1 MLKHSPITLEAFRA
15 NNASVHLLVE
25 DCFGMRTP
33 HATLILGPS
42 GTGKGYLASL
52 LAMGLLCSADAN
64 KPCGD
69 CKSCKRCQAGTHS
82 NLLDLTAGKNEKSI
96 KIDQVRALQ
105 DRLSL
110 HALET
115 GRRVVLIREADTM
128 TIQAQ
133 NALLKS
139 LEEPDRNTSF
149 MLTASNEGAVLPT
162 ILSRCRLVRM
172 SPWPAGHVESILLTQ
187 GVPEALAADIAASS
201 GGKPIYAL
209 QMYRDQRY
217 QKLNSIIDNAFFSE
231 NLPIKIPWASATLRD
246 HAADGDVL
254 LDIFE
259 SRLARLMTEKVQNQ
273 PPTATAQP
281 DDRWAAA
288 KADAVRRIIQ
298 AVFEARKYR
307 GSNVSWQSATDLLL
321 LTISKEIFYA
331 DGHRR
336 SV

>member
-1 MLKHSPITLEAFRA
+1 MLSQYSSRGACRGACSRHCCVFWRCLYTRCKCATI
-15 NNASVHLLVE
+15 NA
-25 DCFGMRTP
+25 
-33 HATLILGPS
+33 
-42 GTGKGYLASL
+42 
-52 LAMGLLCSADAN
+52 
-64 KPCGD
+64 
-69 CKSCKRCQAGTHS
+69 
-82 NLLDLTAGKNEKSI
+82 I
-96 KIDQVRALQ
+96 K
-105 DRLSL
+105 
-110 HALET
+110 
-115 GRRVVLIREADTM
+115 
-128 TIQAQ
+128 
-133 NALLKS
+133 
-139 LEEPDRNTSF
+139 
-149 MLTASNEGAVLPT
+149 
-162 ILSRCRLVRM
+162 
-172 SPWPAGHVESILLTQ
+172 
-187 GVPEALAADIAASS
+187 
-201 GGKPIYAL
+201 
-209 QMYRDQRY
+209 
-217 QKLNSIIDNAFFSE
+217 KLNSIIDNAFFSE